1 MWERKLWGLVVEAKI
16 RVCIEG
22 QLDIKE
28 SGGSFKRADKID
40 ECIKVVLW
48 ECWRIFV
55 WVWGEDGWDD

>member
-1 MWERKLWGLVVEAKI
+1 MEAKI

-55 WVWGEDGWDD
+55 WV